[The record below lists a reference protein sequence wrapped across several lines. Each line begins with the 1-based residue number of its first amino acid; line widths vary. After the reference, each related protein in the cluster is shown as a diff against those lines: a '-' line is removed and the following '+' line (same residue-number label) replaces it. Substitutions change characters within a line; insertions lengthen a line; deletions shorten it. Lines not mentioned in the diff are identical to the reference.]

1 MANPTESLPDR
12 VTEVSRATTGVSL
25 GLLLFIAFVGLIIIA
40 QGAAIGLTMMRGN
53 AVADREV
60 EIALQQG
67 QSVQQALE
75 RERFRQLELISGL
88 FAADPY
94 FASYVAEAQQS
105 ALDFG
110 GNVDTASVT
119 DLLHERQR
127 DIGFDFSMVLD
138 DRGDV
143 IARTDGR
150 VQEAL
155 SLVDD
160 PVAGPVIETLEA
172 ATGYW
177 QRAGNVYQVSVVP
190 LANGYELAGFLVTGM
205 LVGADVAHEI
215 ALTSG
220 AEILI
225 LSEDGQDG
233 WRAAA
238 TTLDEASVSALLG
251 QLPESLDAAF
261 QADLMVAGHAW
272 RPAVRQLGNSG
283 AVAITLT
290 DHAAALASYR
300 SIQNVL
306 WLSMLAALLVA
317 VIIGAVMARS
327 ISGPIRQLAEAAGFA
342 AEGDYHHELPQP
354 RHAGSELRRLSSAFR
369 RLLAD
374 LREKSEMERFLAELA
389 RLQPDQG
396 ENLPA
401 ASTPQD
407 AASET
412 GFLLGINWQLP
423 GSTASDGDLLGQTEQ
438 VLDAAVRVIAPLRG
452 RLLGSGGASA
462 VMHLPAIDPASVIC
476 AAGDIISR
484 LNGMTQMS
492 AAVVPAEI
500 VTGEVISAGHRVQ
513 TWQASS
519 SSALQQLSMDAR
531 HGEIYLVK
539 SMGEQ
544 LKSIGLPVK
553 ASSGRTT
560 GRNFYAVDAAAAK
573 TFMTN
578 DDDRTMAMTEV
589 GALPVETAGTQ
600 GLRAGMVFGNRFA
613 ILSELG
619 RGGMGA
625 VFKALDRELHETV
638 ALKVLLGGQSFSMEE
653 LAAMKSEIRL
663 ARRISH
669 PNILRTHDF
678 GIFDNTPYISMEYVR
693 GLTLK
698 SILKQSGRLP
708 TSAALRIARQVCAGL
723 VAAHEQ
729 GVLHRD
735 IKPENII
742 IEPSANSKLMDFG
755 IAQVTRD
762 DDGQAQPMGTPR
774 YAAPEQMLGE
784 PLDETVDIYAFGIL
798 LFEMFTG
805 RVPFRA
811 SSLEALISLKQ
822 NGLPGDIFDEYP
834 DVPVAVRVL
843 VASCL
848 AGSRTQRPATASELS
863 TRLAQLGA

>member
-1 MANPTESLPDR
+1 MGNLTGHKPDR
-12 VTEVSRATTGVSL
+12 TTELSQTAKGAGL
-25 GLLLFIAFVGLIIIA
+25 GLLLFTAFCGLILIA
-40 QGAAIGLTMMRGN
+40 QGAAIGLTIVRGN

-60 EIALQQG
+60 ETALRQG

-75 RERFRQLELISGL
+75 RERFRQLELISRL

-94 FASYVAEAQQS
+94 FASYVAEAQQG

-119 DLLHERQR
+119 DLLRERQR

-143 IARTDGR
+143 MARTDGR
-150 VQEAL
+150 IQEPL

-160 PVAGPVIETLEA
+160 PVAGRVIETLEA

-177 QRAGNVYQVSVVP
+177 QRAGDVYQVSVVP

-205 LVGADVAHEI
+205 RVGADVAQEI

-220 AEILI
+220 AEILF
-225 LSEDGQDG
+225 LAEDDQGE

-238 TTLDEASVSALLG
+238 TTLDDASVDEVLD
-251 QLPESLDAAF
+251 QLPQSPDSTF
-261 QADLMVAGHAW
+261 QGDLTIAGHVW

-283 AVAITLT
+283 AIAITLT

-300 SIQNVL
+300 SIQDVL
-306 WLSMLAALLVA
+306 WLSMLAALLLAMLV
-317 VIIGAVMARS
+317 GAVMARL
-327 ISGPIRQLAEAAGFA
+327 ISRPIRQLAEAAGLA
-342 AEGDYHHELPQP
+342 AGGNYLHELPQP
-354 RHAGSELRRLSSAFR
+354 RHAGRELRRLTSAFR

-389 RLQPDQG
+389 RLQPDREDALQG
-396 ENLPA
+396 T
-401 ASTPQD
+401 SGPQD
-407 AASET
+407 VLPET
-412 GFLLGINWQLP
+412 GILLAINWQAP
-423 GSTASDGDLLGQTEQ
+423 DGRAGDGEMLRQTEQ

-462 VMHLPAIDPASVIC
+462 VMHLPVSEPAGVVC
-476 AAGDIISR
+476 VAGEIISR
-484 LNGMTQMS
+484 LAGVTPI
-492 AAVVPAEI
+492 AAALVPAEI
-500 VTGEVISAGHRVQ
+500 ITGEVISAGHRVQ
-513 TWQASS
+513 TWQAT
-519 SSALQQLSMDAR
+519 SANVLQQLLMDAR
-531 HGEIYLVK
+531 YGEIYLVK
-539 SMGEQ
+539 SVGEK
-544 LKSIGLPVK
+544 LKADGMPVK
-553 ASSGRTT
+553 ASSGRITART
-560 GRNFYAVDAAAAK
+560 FYAVDAAVTK
-573 TFMTN
+573 SFTSD

-589 GALPVETAGTQ
+589 GALPVATAGSQ
-600 GLRAGMVFGNRFA
+600 GLRPGMVFGNRFA

-638 ALKVLLGGQSFSMEE
+638 ALKVLLGGQSFSSEE

-678 GIFDNTPYISMEYVR
+678 GIFDDTPYISMEYVR

-708 TSAALRIARQVCAGL
+708 TSAALRIARQICAGL
-723 VAAHEQ
+723 AAAHEQ

-755 IAQVTRD
+755 IAQVARD
-762 DDGQAQPMGTPR
+762 DAGHAQPMGTPR

-784 PLDETVDIYAFGIL
+784 PLDETVDIYAFGVL

-805 RVPFRA
+805 RVPYSA
-811 SSLEALISLKQ
+811 SSLEALVLLKQ
-822 NGLPGDIFDEYP
+822 NGLPDDVFHEYP
-834 DVPVAVRVL
+834 DVPLAVQAL
-843 VASCL
+843 IISCL
-848 AGSRTQRPATASELS
+848 AGNRGQRPVSASELS
-863 TRLAQLGA
+863 TRLARLGV